1 MEPTSLNRCNYEGCS
16 KSFTTINNLER
27 HIKQTHQG
35 LGRFI
40 CSYCQKSLSSRQN
53 LKDHTN
59 IHTGARP
66 YRCEWPECKAEFRQ
80 LSLYYLHKQLHIEFE
95 NQSAET
101 SQQHRTQLNFVQKL
115 TKEVLEEKKSTNESH
130 CIENLTLP
138 PVVQERQYTGLLPEF
153 MEITSLV

>member
-1 MEPTSLNRCNYEGCS
+1 METSGLNRCNYEGCS

-53 LKDHTN
+53 LKDHMN

-95 NQSAET
+95 SQTTENNQH
-101 SQQHRTQLNFVQKL
+101 QRPVFNFVQKL
-115 TKEVLEEKKSTNESH
+115 TQEVLKEKITIENCH
-130 CIENLTLP
+130 CVENLTLQP
-138 PVVQERQYTGLLPEF
+138 IMQERQYKGLLPD
-153 MEITSLV
+153 LWVLN